1 MEQIATVD
9 VFTAE
14 IIRNGL
20 TACAFEMGKTLA
32 RTAHSTL
39 LYDVQDFGV
48 GVVGADGSVWGETPG
63 ITIFTG
69 CLPEVIK
76 SSLRKYGPDGFQDG
90 DVLVAND
97 PYDTGTHVSD
107 TSVYMPVFHCDELVA
122 FTIST
127 AHWADVGAKA
137 PGGWCPDS
145 TDVYQEGVCFSHQKL
160 VVAGQRNRD
169 IWDVIASNVRLPETV
184 IGDLEAQI
192 ASCRLG
198 VTRVQ
203 ALCVKYGVSKVR
215 SAMAATIERTE
226 AAMRRLIADL
236 PDGTYTASIDLDWDG
251 VVRGNRPRVKIS
263 LTISGDRIRASFAGS
278 SLAARGPINLP
289 WPGTR
294 GAVRVCLKSLLM
306 PLDKTNDGHFRII
319 EFEDTPGLLVSPE
332 RPAPCDSY
340 GYVNAAVGRMVL
352 QAMSE
357 VVPGRAPAGDLQLLA
372 LFLFRVDPRDGSRF
386 MFIEPVHGGQGG
398 SMKADGP
405 TLARFADGDAAN
417 TPSEVI
423 ELRYPIRCERFAFR
437 PEAIGAGKFRGGPGI
452 RRDYR
457 ALETGILMQTANENT
472 IDVLAR
478 GMRGGQPGKPSEVV
492 MWPETP
498 RELLLVERVS
508 GFGPLSP
515 GDVISVRTGGG
526 GGWGD
531 PRERNPDLVLA
542 DVRDEII
549 DGAVAETIYGVAITT
564 DSKGLLTVDIPRTQ
578 RLRRT
583 CDDNSRAQL
592 AGLTTK

>member
-1 MEQIATVD
+1 VDRAPDVD

-20 TACAFEMGKTLA
+20 TACAYEMSKTLA

-48 GVVGADGSVWGETPG
+48 GVLGADGAVWGETPG

-76 SSLRKYGPDGFQDG
+76 SALRKYGRDGFADG
-90 DVLVAND
+90 DVLLVND
-97 PYDTGTHVSD
+97 PYETGTHVSD
-107 TSVYMPVFHCDELVA
+107 NSVYIPVFHSGELVA

-160 VVAGQRNRD
+160 LAAGRRNRD
-169 IWDVIASNVRLPETV
+169 VWDIIESNVRLPETV

-192 ASCRLG
+192 AACRLG
-198 VTRVQ
+198 AARVQ
-203 ALCVKYGVSKVR
+203 ALCTKYGRETVR
-215 SAMAATIERTE
+215 AAMAATIERTE
-226 AAMRRLIADL
+226 AAMRRLVAGL
-236 PDGTYTASIDLDWDG
+236 PDGTYAASIDLDWDG
-251 VVRGNRPRVKIS
+251 VERGKRPRVSVS
-263 LTISGDRIRASFAGS
+263 LTVAGDSIKASFRGS
-278 SLAARGPINLP
+278 SPAARGPINLP
-289 WPGTR
+289 APGAR

-306 PLDKTNDGHFRII
+306 PLDKTNDGHFRFVKFD
-319 EFEDTPGLLVSPE
+319 EVPGLIVSPQ

-357 VVPGRAPAGDLQLLA
+357 AVPERAPAGDLQLLA
-372 LFLFRVDPRDGSRF
+372 LFLFRVDPRDGSPF
-386 MFIEPVHGGQGG
+386 MFIEPVHGGHGG
-398 SMKADGP
+398 SVAGDGP
-405 TLARFADGDAAN
+405 TLTRFADGDAAN

-423 ELRYPIRCERFAFR
+423 ELRYPILCERFALR
-437 PEAIGAGKFRGGPGI
+437 PEAMGAGQFRGGPGI

-457 ALETGILMQTANENT
+457 ILEQGVMMQTANENT
-472 IDVLAR
+472 IDVLSR
-478 GMRGGQPGKPSEVV
+478 GMRGGEPGQPSEVV

-498 RELLLVERVS
+498 REQWLVERVS

-526 GGWGD
+526 GGWGRPHDRD
-531 PRERNPDLVLA
+531 PERVLA
-542 DVRDEII
+542 DVRDGLI
-549 DGAVAETIYGVAITT
+549 DRDTAASVYGVALRIDDDGTM
-564 DSKGLLTVDIPRTQ
+564 SVDAGRT
-578 RLRRT
+578 RALRGG
-583 CDDNSRAQL
+583 A
-592 AGLTTK
+592 A

>member
-1 MEQIATVD
+1 MEQVAAVD
-9 VFTAE
+9 VFTSE

-20 TACAFEMGKTLA
+20 AASAFEMGKTLA

-48 GVVGADGSVWGETPG
+48 GVVGADGAVWGETPG

-69 CLPEVIK
+69 CLPEVIR
-76 SSLRKYGPDGFQDG
+76 SALRKYGPGGFEDG
-90 DVLVAND
+90 DILVAND

-107 TSVYMPVFHCDELVA
+107 TSVYTPVFYAGELVA

-160 VVAGQRNRD
+160 DAAGRRNRD
-169 IWDVIASNVRLPETV
+169 IWDIIAGNVRLPETV
-184 IGDLEAQI
+184 LGDLEAQV

-198 VTRVQ
+198 ASRVQ
-203 ALCVKYGVSKVR
+203 SLCAKYGVNIVR
-215 SAMAATIERTE
+215 SAMASTIERTE
-226 AAMRRLIADL
+226 SAMRRLIAAL
-236 PDGTYTASIDLDWDG
+236 PDGTYSASIDLDWDG
-251 VVRGNRPRVKIS
+251 VVRNARPRVRVS

-278 SLAARGPINLP
+278 SPAARGPINLP

-294 GAVRVCLKSLLM
+294 GAVRVCMKSLLM
-306 PLDKTNDGHFRII
+306 PLDKTNDGHFRIV
-319 EFEDTPGLLVSPE
+319 EFDETPGLLVSPE

-352 QAMSE
+352 QAMAAVAPES
-357 VVPGRAPAGDLQLLA
+357 APAGDLQLLA
-372 LFLFRVDPRDGSRF
+372 LFLFRVDPRDGARF

-398 SMKADGP
+398 SIKGDGP

-423 ELRYPIRCERFAFR
+423 EIRYPIRCEQFAFR
-437 PEAIGAGKFRGGPGI
+437 PQTIGPGRYRGGPGI

-457 ALETGILMQTANENT
+457 ILERGILMQTANENT
-472 IDVLAR
+472 IDVLSR
-478 GMRGGQPGKPSEVV
+478 GMLGGLAGRPSEVV
-492 MWPETP
+492 MWPGTE
-498 RELLLVERVS
+498 RERLLVERVS

-531 PRERNPDLVLA
+531 PFARDPERVLA
-542 DVRDEII
+542 DVRDELL
-549 DGAVAETIYGVAITT
+549 DPEGAEAIYGVAIALDATGT
-564 DSKGLLTVDIPRTQ
+564 PSVDASQTRQ
-578 RLRRT
+578 LRRE
-583 CDDNSRAQL
+583 
-592 AGLTTK
+592 K

>member
-1 MEQIATVD
+1 MEQAAAVD

-32 RTAHSTL
+32 RTARSTL

-48 GVVGADGSVWGETPG
+48 GVLGADGSVWGETPG

-69 CLPEVIK
+69 CLPEVIQ
-76 SSLRKYGPDGFQDG
+76 SAIRKHGTDGFEDG
-90 DVLVAND
+90 DVLVVND

-107 TSVYMPVFHCDELVA
+107 TSVYIPVFHAGELVA

-137 PGGWCPDS
+137 PGGWCTDS

-160 VVAGQRNRD
+160 MVAGRHNRD
-169 IWDVIASNVRLPETV
+169 VWDIITDNVRLPDTV
-184 IGDLEAQI
+184 VGDLEAQI

-198 VTRVQ
+198 AARVK
-203 ALCVKYGVSKVR
+203 ALCSKYGLATVR
-215 SAMAATIERTE
+215 SAMTSTIERTE
-226 AAMRRLIADL
+226 AAMRRQIAGL
-236 PDGTYTASIDLDWDG
+236 PDGSYSASIDLDWDG
-251 VVRGNRPRVKIS
+251 VTRHQRPRVKVT
-263 LTISGDRIRASFAGS
+263 LTISGDRIRCSFSGS
-278 SLAARGPINLP
+278 SPSARGPINLP

-306 PLDKTNDGHFRII
+306 PLDKTNDGHFRIV
-319 EFEDTPGLLVSPE
+319 EFEESPGLLVSPE

-352 QAMSE
+352 EAMSQ
-357 VVPGRAPAGDLQLLA
+357 VVPERAPAGDLQLLA
-372 LFLFRVDPRDGSRF
+372 LFLFRVDPRDGSPF
-386 MFIEPVHGGQGG
+386 MFIEPIHGGQGG
-398 SMKADGP
+398 SMKGDGP
-405 TLARFADGDAAN
+405 TLSRFADGDAAN

-423 ELRYPIRCERFAFR
+423 ELRYPIRCECFELR
-437 PEAIGAGKFRGGPGI
+437 PDACGAGQHRGGPGI

-457 ALETGILMQTANENT
+457 ILESGILMQTANENT
-472 IDVLAR
+472 IDVLCR

-492 MWPETP
+492 MWPGTD
-498 RELLLVERVS
+498 RERLLIERVS
-508 GFGPLSP
+508 GFGPLAP

-531 PRERNPDLVLA
+531 PRERDPQKVLA
-542 DVRDEII
+542 DVRDGLL
-549 DGAVAETIYGVAITT
+549 DRNAAEAIYGVAIMTRPDEELVIDET
-564 DSKGLLTVDIPRTQ
+564 ATR
-578 RLRRT
+578 RLR
-583 CDDNSRAQL
+583 
-592 AGLTTK
+592 GG

>member
-1 MEQIATVD
+1 MDQTPAVD
-9 VFTAE
+9 VFTSE

-20 TACAFEMGKTLA
+20 AACALEMSKTLA

-69 CLPEVIK
+69 CLPEVIRGA
-76 SSLRKYGPDGFQDG
+76 LRKFGPDGFEDG
-90 DVLVAND
+90 DILVAND

-107 TSVYMPVFHCDELVA
+107 TSIYMPVFHSGELVA

-160 VVAGQRNRD
+160 AVAGVRNRD
-169 IWDVIASNVRLPETV
+169 VWDIIAGNVRLPETV
-184 IGDLEAQI
+184 LGDLEAQI

-198 VTRVQ
+198 AVRIQ
-203 ALCVKYGVSKVR
+203 ALCTKYGAGTVR
-215 SAMAATIERTE
+215 SAMAHTIERTE
-226 AAMRRLIADL
+226 SAMRRLIAGL
-236 PDGTYTASIDLDWDG
+236 PNGAYSASIDLDWDG
-251 VVRGNRPRVKIS
+251 VSRDSRPRVKVT
-263 LTISGDRIRASFAGS
+263 LTISGDTIRASFAGS
-278 SLAARGPINLP
+278 SPAARGPINLP
-289 WPGTR
+289 WPGTK

-306 PLDKTNDGHFRII
+306 PLDKTNDGHFRLI
-319 EFEDTPGLLVSPE
+319 EFDETPGLLVSPE

-357 VVPGRAPAGDLQLLA
+357 LVPERAPAGDLQLLA
-372 LFLFRVDPRDGSRF
+372 LFMFRVDPRDGSRF

-398 SMKADGP
+398 SMKGDGP

-423 ELRYPIRCERFAFR
+423 ELRYPIRCERFAFNAD
-437 PEAIGAGKFRGGPGI
+437 AIGAGQYRGGPGI

-457 ALETGILMQTANENT
+457 VLEPGILMQTANENT
-472 IDVLAR
+472 KDVLSR
-478 GMRGGQPGKPSEVV
+478 GMNGGGPGLPSQVV
-492 MWPETP
+492 IWPGEA
-498 RELLLVERVS
+498 RERLLVERVS
-508 GFGPLSP
+508 GFGPLAP

-531 PRERNPDLVLA
+531 PYDRDPARVLA
-542 DVRDEII
+542 DVRDELLSRET
-549 DGAVAETIYGVAITT
+549 AEASYGVAIEDGPDHTLAL
-564 DSKGLLTVDIPRTQ
+564 DEKRT
-578 RLRRT
+578 
-583 CDDNSRAQL
+583 AQL
-592 AGLTTK
+592 RSGKQAGSPGAAKATTAT

>member
-1 MEQIATVD
+1 VARTPSVD

-20 TACAFEMGKTLA
+20 AACAYEMSKTLA

-48 GVVGADGSVWGETPG
+48 GVLGADGAVWGETPG

-69 CLPEVIK
+69 CLPEVIR
-76 SSLRKYGPDGFQDG
+76 SALRKYGRDGFADG
-90 DVLVAND
+90 DVLLVND
-97 PYDTGTHVSD
+97 PYETGTHVSD
-107 TSVYMPVFHCDELVA
+107 NSVYIPVFHAGELVA

-160 VVAGQRNRD
+160 IAACRRNRD
-169 IWDVIASNVRLPETV
+169 VWDIIESNVRLPETV

-192 ASCRLG
+192 AACRLG
-198 VTRVQ
+198 AARVQ
-203 ALCVKYGVSKVR
+203 ALCTKYGRETVR
-215 SAMAATIERTE
+215 AAMAATIERTE
-226 AAMRRLIADL
+226 AAMRLLVAGL
-236 PDGTYTASIDLDWDG
+236 PDGTYSASIDLDWDG
-251 VVRGNRPRVKIS
+251 VERDKRPRVSVS
-263 LTISGDRIRASFAGS
+263 LTVAGNSIKASFGGS
-278 SLAARGPINLP
+278 SPAARGPINLP
-289 WPGTR
+289 APGAR

-306 PLDKTNDGHFRII
+306 PLDKTNDGHFRLV
-319 EFEDTPGLLVSPE
+319 EFDEVPGLIVSPQ

-357 VVPGRAPAGDLQLLA
+357 VVPERAPAGDLQLLA
-372 LFLFRVDPRDGSRF
+372 LFLFRVDPRDGSPF
-386 MFIEPVHGGQGG
+386 MFIEPVHGGHGG
-398 SMKADGP
+398 SVAGDGP
-405 TLARFADGDAAN
+405 TLTRFADGDAAN

-423 ELRYPIRCERFAFR
+423 ELRYPILCERFALR
-437 PEAIGAGKFRGGPGI
+437 PEAMGAGEFRGGPGI

-457 ALETGILMQTANENT
+457 ILGPGVMMQTANENT

-478 GMRGGQPGKPSEVV
+478 GMRGGEPGKRSEVV
-492 MWPETP
+492 MWPDTS
-498 RELLLVERVS
+498 REQRLVERVS

-526 GGWGD
+526 GGWGRPHDRD
-531 PRERNPDLVLA
+531 PQQVLA
-542 DVRDEII
+542 DVRDGLV
-549 DGAVAETIYGVAITT
+549 DRDTAVSVYGVAIRT
-564 DSKGLLTVDIPRTQ
+564 DADGTISVDAART
-578 RLRRT
+578 RTLRGGT
-583 CDDNSRAQL
+583 A
-592 AGLTTK
+592 